1 MTVTMADP
9 APDNSAIEALPPLK
23 QLVDSLD
30 MRARKSLGQ
39 NFLFDLNLTRR
50 IARSAGQLAGTTIE
64 VGPGPGGLTRALLL
78 EGAEQVIAV
87 EKDFRA
93 ATVLGSL
100 LSAAGNR
107 LQLVEGDALKTP
119 IWELGTAP
127 RRIVANLPYN
137 IATTLLI
144 QWLGMA
150 HEFESMTLMFQREVA
165 ERITAQPGS
174 SAYGRLSIL
183 TGWIADTAILFD
195 IPPDAFVPA
204 PKVISSV
211 VQIRPLA
218 QPRYPCDRTALE
230 EVTRLAFGQRRKML
244 RVSLKPIGG
253 QTMLEAAGIDPQCR
267 PQDLDIEA
275 FCKLARILAGA
286 QSDTPAHVPAH
297 TPAHTPARTKD

>member
-1 MTVTMADP
+1 MNMTEP
-9 APDNSAIEALPPLK
+9 SHDNSAVEALPPLK

-50 IARSAGQLAGTTIE
+50 IARSAGALAGTTIE

-78 EGAEQVIAV
+78 EGADKVIAV

-100 LSAAGNR
+100 LSAAGDR

-119 IWELGTAP
+119 IWELGAAP
-127 RRIVANLPYN
+127 RRIIANLPYN

-144 QWLGMA
+144 QWLGQA
-150 HEFESMTLMFQREVA
+150 TAFESMTLMFQREVA

-183 TGWIADTAILFD
+183 TGWIADSAILFD

-204 PKVISSV
+204 PKVTSSV

-218 QPRYPCDRTALE
+218 QPRYACDRNALE

-253 QTMLEAAGIDPQCR
+253 EAMLEAAGIDPQCR

-275 FCKLARILAGA
+275 FCTLARTLG
-286 QSDTPAHVPAH
+286 
-297 TPAHTPARTKD
+297 

>member
-1 MTVTMADP
+1 MTAMGDGASTP
-9 APDNSAIEALPPLK
+9 AGFDNSAIDALPPLK
-23 QLVDSLD
+23 QLVAALD

-50 IARSAGQLAGTTIE
+50 IARSAGRLDGTTIE

-78 EGAEQVIAV
+78 EDAKNVIAV

-93 ATVLGSL
+93 ASVLASL
-100 LSAAGNR
+100 LEAAGDR

-119 IWELGTAP
+119 LWELGTAP

-144 QWLGMA
+144 QWLGHA
-150 HEFESMTLMFQREVA
+150 TAFETMTLMFQREVA
-165 ERITAQPGS
+165 ERITAQPGD

-183 TGWIADTAILFD
+183 TGWIADSAILFD
-195 IPPDAFVPA
+195 IPPEAFVPA
-204 PKVISSV
+204 PKIISSV

-218 QPRYPCDRTALE
+218 APRFPCDRTALE
-230 EVTRLAFGQRRKML
+230 TVTRMAFGQRRKML
-244 RVSLKPIGG
+244 RASLKPIGG
-253 QTMLEAAGIDPQCR
+253 ETLLREAGIDPQCR

-275 FCKLARILAGA
+275 FCRLARAIG
-286 QSDTPAHVPAH
+286 
-297 TPAHTPARTKD
+297 